1 MTSQRRIICLFISSD
16 SVQLEQRLNEDKV
29 IYGEIYNYVTSTLNE
44 GAFVVGKPFIAR
56 RINKV

>member
-1 MTSQRRIICLFISSD
+1 MVKFTIMF
-16 SVQLEQRLNEDKV
+16 
-29 IYGEIYNYVTSTLNE
+29 TSTLNE